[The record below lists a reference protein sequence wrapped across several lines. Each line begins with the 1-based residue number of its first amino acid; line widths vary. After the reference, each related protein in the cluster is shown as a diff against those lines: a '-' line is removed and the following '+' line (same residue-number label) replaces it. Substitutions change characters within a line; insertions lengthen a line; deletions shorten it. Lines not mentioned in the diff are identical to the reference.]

1 MAIES
6 SDGPTQVRRIL
17 RSSRTTPSA
26 VSDVIFN
33 VHLCFVRR
41 SYLAIRADIKQ
52 LIFFFRYGSR
62 TFYKSLVLIYI
73 PFRIANCNGN
83 INNISNNNED
93 VSSRVN
99 LLYTA
104 EFIQFC
110 YINSIFSLYF
120 QHKLISHL

>member
-52 LIFFFRYGSR
+52 LIFFFVMVREHFINH
-62 TFYKSLVLIYI
+62 TVLIYI

-83 INNISNNNED
+83 ISNISNNNED

-110 YINSIFSLYF
+110 YINSTFSLYF